1 MDDANLVCVLC
12 FFLLN
17 TRQGRMEWNLV
28 LTFISSL
35 GVFRHP
41 KVAYPVGKD
50 EVKSGMG
57 GSAGSQST
65 SEWQDEVFSK
75 VLWLF

>member
-50 EVKSGMG
+50 EVERVSRQDPSPPVNGEMRFSPKCY
-57 GSAGSQST
+57 GS
-65 SEWQDEVFSK
+65 FR
-75 VLWLF
+75 